1 MEVGLPHHS
10 AAKIMPKQGVVKQ
23 QRVEIQTPRTK
34 LEAMVAT
41 APERAGGGAAVILH
55 PYSLLGGSMND
66 HMVLELF
73 RYTGQAVM
81 QAAAVF

>member
-1 MEVGLPHHS
+1 
-10 AAKIMPKQGVVKQ
+10 MPNQGVVKQ

-55 PYSLLGGSMND
+55 PYSLLGGSMHD

-73 RYTGQAVM
+73 RYTGQAGT